1 MHHRDLLSIV
11 MSMALVLM
19 LAIFDVLFLLVPI
32 VAYKV
37 VKILLVYWRER
48 GFTLAK
54 LEEELIRRTL

>member
-1 MHHRDLLSIV
+1 